1 MVDGGEGAIF
11 FSEKN
16 LLRIKDI
23 VSKEDAKGENGGE
36 EVKVDADVPPS
47 RLKMDSKAEGATTAS
62 PFPGKK
68 EKQVAGGEKE
78 KEASSQS

>member
-36 EVKVDADVPPS
+36 EVKVDA
-47 RLKMDSKAEGATTAS
+47 KAEGATTA
-62 PFPGKK
+62 GK
-68 EKQVAGGEKE
+68 EKEVAGGKKE
-78 KEASSQS
+78 KEASS

>member
-1 MVDGGEGAIF
+1 M
-11 FSEKN
+11 
-16 LLRIKDI
+16 
-23 VSKEDAKGENGGE
+23 
-36 EVKVDADVPPS
+36 DADVPP
-47 RLKMDSKAEGATTAS
+47 RKLKIPSEDSKAEGATTAS